1 MAFMTAARVGEIPP
15 GKGKQVTV
23 GGKTLALF
31 HIDGAYYAI
40 DNTCT
45 HRGAPLAEGD
55 CTQATVY
62 CPWHGAHFD
71 LKTGAHLSPPA
82 TRGVTAYPVQV
93 LGDEIQVD
101 V

>member
-15 GKGKQVTV
+15 GKGKQIVIA
-23 GGKTLALF
+23 GKTLAVF
-31 HIDGAYYAI
+31 NVDGAYYAI

-45 HRGAPLAEGD
+45 HRSAPLAEGD
-55 CTQATVY
+55 CHGTEVY
-62 CPWHGAHFD
+62 CPWHGARFD

-82 TRGVTAYPVQV
+82 PRGVTSYRVQV
-93 LGDEIQVD
+93 VGEEIQVD